1 MYICIEKWGFHKW
14 GYPHSWLVHNGKS
27 QSKMDD
33 LGVPP
38 ILGNPRKLENTLKLY
53 HRMDGCENPAPGRTQ

>member
-1 MYICIEKWGFHKW
+1 M

-38 ILGNPRKLENTLKLY
+38 ILGNPRKLEK
-53 HRMDGCENPAPGRTQ
+53 DGCENPAPGRAQ